1 MDHRVHRDGLWCRLP
16 RCLHQ
21 AVRALRTLRDLLLGR
36 VAGALLPP
44 PELWF
49 IIKTFFVM
57 TAMLLPRGVMP
68 RVRIDILIRAG
79 WGRLLV
85 LSFANL
91 FITMFLVSLG
101 VLHIGGL

>member
-1 MDHRVHRDGLWCRLP
+1 MGFGAVFLGVYIKLYALSGLF
-16 RCLHQ
+16 
-21 AVRALRTLRDLLLGR
+21 TTFFLG
-36 VAGALLPP
+36 GWLGPSFLP